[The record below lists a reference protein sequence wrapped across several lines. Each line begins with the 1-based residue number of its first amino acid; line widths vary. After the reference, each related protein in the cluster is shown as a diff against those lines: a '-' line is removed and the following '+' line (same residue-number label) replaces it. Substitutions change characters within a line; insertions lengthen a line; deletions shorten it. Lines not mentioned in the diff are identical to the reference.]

1 MHYCH
6 NAAKKFKFVQQVTLL
21 LFESEAYYV
30 GTYLSSFPCVVGTL
44 HCKSNELLFNIL
56 LSK

>member
-1 MHYCH
+1 M
-6 NAAKKFKFVQQVTLL
+6 TLL